1 MWNSYPHPKEMI
13 NIRHLRSKH
22 FVTNPFVKYF
32 LKQWHDEYEILVFPL
47 VAQESQVTEIYR
59 TSTLT
64 NKPQN
69 MGLHCYV
76 TYREVHI
83 LNCRIT

>member
-1 MWNSYPHPKEMI
+1 MEFLPPPQRNDKYQTFKEQTLCDKSI
-13 NIRHLRSKH
+13 CKIFSK
-22 FVTNPFVKYF
+22 NNGI
-32 LKQWHDEYEILVFPL
+32 DEYEILVFPL